1 MILIHR
7 CFDPTYCY
15 DDPPV
20 PQRTNAFYDIPP
32 KGTLKYLD
40 GEAVRYTCANSVYR
54 FPMYDGTPKDDWKD
68 TQVRF
73 FCVVRQCP

>member
-1 MILIHR
+1 M
-7 CFDPTYCY
+7 
-15 DDPPV
+15 
-20 PQRTNAFYDIPP
+20 PQRTNAFYDIPQ

-73 FCVVRQCP
+73 FCVVNDHRASIASK